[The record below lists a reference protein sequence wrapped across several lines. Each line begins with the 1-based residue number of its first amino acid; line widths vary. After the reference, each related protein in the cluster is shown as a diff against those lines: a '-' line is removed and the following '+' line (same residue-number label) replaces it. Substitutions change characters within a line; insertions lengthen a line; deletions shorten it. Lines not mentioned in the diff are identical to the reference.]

1 MHSRMISISAIVLSL
16 LVLSGCSGQDKSRSE
31 LELRSEGEKFSYTL
45 GLDMG
50 YSIAQFGAD
59 INEDAL
65 YAGIA
70 ARLARKE
77 PLLSKAEQARVK
89 LAVFKRLAKRRADQA
104 KIAAEKK
111 LDIPKRVADIEPV
124 EQPAPATV
132 AGK

>member
-1 MHSRMISISAIVLSL
+1 
-16 LVLSGCSGQDKSRSE
+16 
-31 LELRSEGEKFSYTL
+31 
-45 GLDMG
+45 MG

-77 PLLSKAEQARVK
+77 PILSKAEQARVK

-111 LDIPKRVADIEPV
+111 LAAPKNSEVEHV
-124 EQPAPATV
+124 EQPAHATV